1 MASRSKSAL
10 VLSVIAILIAG
21 AASTIVI
28 TEATGAT
35 QLISGKS
42 KLNGNIVPSADNKYT
57 LGTSDKRWKSL
68 QLGPG
73 TLYIQDQKTGAQAG
87 LTVNNG
93 ALLLDGTD
101 SLRIGNVQFTTTGL
115 SSVASGQDI
124 TIGNEGDQG
133 YLSLARA
140 IRFPDGTIQS
150 TASLTGLTGPAGATG
165 ETGATGAQ
173 GSVGE
178 TGAPGADGAAGL
190 KGDVGAQG
198 PQGVPGTPG
207 VVLTMKGS
215 FPTRAAFD
223 AAGITGVAGDAWI
236 IVQDGSLLVWN
247 SLTNKWDNVGDLVGK
262 QGAQGLQGI
271 QGATGATGAT
281 GGQGPQGPQGANGA
295 TGATGAQGPVGPTGA
310 TGAEGA
316 TGAQGLQ
323 GEKGDKGDIGLQ
335 GIQGL
340 EGPQGL
346 QGIPGPQGA
355 TGATGAQGLQGDK
368 GEKGDKG
375 DTGLQGIPGPQGA
388 TGATGPQGPIG
399 PQGPSGS
406 VAPYEK
412 QPICAK
418 NNGGKVFMYL
428 GTCVSNG
435 VTDGTDYVMLLALPF

>member
-35 QLISGKS
+35 QLISGNS

-73 TLYIQDQKTGAQAG
+73 TLYIQDQETGAQAG

-271 QGATGATGAT
+271 QGATGATG
-281 GGQGPQGPQGANGA
+281 GQGPQGPQGANGA
-295 TGATGAQGPVGPTGA
+295 TGATGAQGPQGPQGATGSTGA
-310 TGAEGA
+310 TGA
-316 TGAQGLQ
+316 TGAQGPV
-323 GEKGDKGDIGLQ
+323 
-335 GIQGL
+335 
-340 EGPQGL
+340 GPT
-346 QGIPGPQGA
+346 GA

-375 DTGLQGIPGPQGA
+375 DTGLQGIQGLEGPQGLQGIPGPQ
-388 TGATGPQGPIG
+388 GATGPQGPIG

-435 VTDGTDYVMLLALPF
+435 INDGTDYVMLLALPF